1 MQKKFNDGDV
11 VKLKEQARVWA
22 IDAYGKAHIV
32 GNDLICENGKT
43 VRDCVDSYPN
53 DFILVTK
60 MNFGKPTQPH
70 KHAELIKKWADG
82 AEIQLL
88 TIDPKGVW
96 IDDRAPA
103 WQPDRVYRV
112 KPAEREFPK
121 TSLNFSDLYEEGKKG
136 RSVIEEIM
144 LIANLA
150 IKQYILDMEKENGVA

>member
-11 VKLKEQARVWA
+11 VKLKEQARNWA
-22 IDAYGKAHIV
+22 IDVYGKDHIV
-32 GNDLICENGKT
+32 GNGPICKNGKN
-43 VRDCVDSYPN
+43 VRDCVDGYPN

-60 MNFGKPTQPH
+60 MSFDKPTQPH

-88 TIDPKGVW
+88 TIDTRMVW

-112 KPAEREFPK
+112 KPAKREFPK
-121 TSLNFSDLYEEGKKG
+121 TSLNGIELKETFASNLDDLEG
-136 RSVIEEIM
+136 
-144 LIANLA
+144 LFDIANLA
-150 IKQYILDMEKENGVA
+150 IKQYILDMEKENDVD